1 MRQFWDQ
8 LTTSQK
14 RTVTAGLVFAGVVLL
29 SQFIVVPYFDARQK
43 VRSAIVAGEKTLREL
58 AAMGVEY
65 GVLRQRSEEIRR
77 ASERRPGTGGRWC
90 NGMARKRLAKRRLLG
105 KIECGARICS
115 AVHVLPQAARP
126 RARWHAP
133 CGWHECPMG
142 LLPTTWVFAMNA
154 EFPRSVPVSAG
165 SMHPSPFL
173 EADGCSC
180 NARRRHG
187 TDARWSCAV
196 SWFLWP

>member
-77 ASERRPGTGGRWC
+77 ASERRPPGFTLFSYLEKRAGDAGVKTNIRSLTPLAPTPTGAYEETAVEMKLDKLTMRQLTDFLYRVESPEEMIRVRRISVAKMKESPEYLSALIQVFTYQPLSVGGR
-90 NGMARKRLAKRRLLG
+90 
-105 KIECGARICS
+105 
-115 AVHVLPQAARP
+115 
-126 RARWHAP
+126 
-133 CGWHECPMG
+133 
-142 LLPTTWVFAMNA
+142 
-154 EFPRSVPVSAG
+154 
-165 SMHPSPFL
+165 
-173 EADGCSC
+173 
-180 NARRRHG
+180 
-187 TDARWSCAV
+187 
-196 SWFLWP
+196 